1 MSLLGLQIALAAG
14 ALLVILAGCELFT
27 NAIEWFGAK
36 LNLSTGACGSVLAAV
51 GTALPET
58 LVPIVAFIK
67 GGEDA
72 REVGT
77 GGILGAPFMLATLA
91 FTVTGIGVLAYTRS
105 GRRESAHMAVDSR
118 VLSHDLGYFLVAYLV
133 AVGASF
139 LPVRE
144 AKWAVGVVLVL
155 VYAYYV
161 WMHFKT
167 GTSIAD
173 EYHMIP
179 LRIQPSAVVPRLRYV
194 SLQLLLALACIFVG
208 AHLFV
213 DHLTM
218 LAGIVGLSPL
228 VLSIIIT
235 PIATELPEKFNSV
248 LWVRDGKDTLAMG
261 NITGAMVFQST
272 IPVTVGMFAT
282 PWILD
287 TVGLAS
293 AAIAL
298 LSGTLVYL
306 HMRLQGRLSPWAL
319 LVGLPL
325 YGAFLAV
332 ALTNAAVGH

>member
-1 MSLLGLQIALAAG
+1 MSLLGLEIALAAG

-67 GGEDA
+67 GGEEA
-72 REVGT
+72 REIGT

-91 FTVTGIGVLAYTRS
+91 FTVTAFGVLGYTRS
-105 GRRESAHMAVDSR
+105 GRRESADMAVDAQ
-118 VLSHDLGYFLVAYLV
+118 VLSHDLGYFLVAYLA

-139 LPVRE
+139 LPIRE
-144 AKWAVGVVLVL
+144 AKWAVGIVLL
-155 VYAYYV
+155 LAYAYYV
-161 WMHFKT
+161 WVHFRS
-167 GTSIAD
+167 GTCIAD
-173 EYHMIP
+173 ECELVP
-179 LRIQPSAVVPRLRYV
+179 LRMQPNAVVPRLRYV
-194 SLQLLLALACIFVG
+194 SLQIVLALACIFVG

-213 DHLTM
+213 DHLIE
-218 LAGIVGLSPL
+218 LAGLAGVSPL

-282 PWILD
+282 PWVLD
-287 TVGLAS
+287 TPGLAS

-306 HMRLQGRLSPWAL
+306 HMRTQGKLSPWAL

-325 YGAFLAV
+325 YVAFLAI
-332 ALTNAAVGH
+332 ALTNGAAGH

>member
-1 MSLLGLQIALAAG
+1 MSVLAVDIVLAAG

-36 LNLSTGACGSVLAAV
+36 LKLSTGACGSVLAAV

-72 REVGT
+72 QAIGT

-91 FTVTGIGVLAYTRS
+91 FTVTGLGVLGYARS
-105 GRRESAHMAVDSR
+105 SRRASADMAVDAR
-118 VLSHDLGYFLVAYLV
+118 VLSHDLGYFLLAYL
-133 AVGASF
+133 AAAGASF

-144 AKWAVGVVLVL
+144 AKWAVGIVLL
-155 VYAYYV
+155 GVYAYYV
-161 WMHFKT
+161 WLHFRT
-167 GTSIAD
+167 GVCIA
-173 EYHMIP
+173 EEHEMKA
-179 LRIQPSAVVPRLRYV
+179 LHFQPGALIPRLRWV
-194 SLQLLLALACIFVG
+194 SLQLLMALACIFVG

-213 DHLTM
+213 DHLEM
-218 LAGIVGLSPL
+218 VAKMAGVSPL

-272 IPVTVGMFAT
+272 IPVTIGMFAT
-282 PWILD
+282 PWVLE
-287 TVGLAS
+287 VSGLAS
-293 AAIAL
+293 VAIAL
-298 LSGTLVYL
+298 VSGTLVYI
-306 HMRLQGRLSPWAL
+306 HMHRRGKLSPWAL
-319 LVGLPL
+319 LVGFPL
-325 YGAFLAV
+325 YLVFLAV
-332 ALTNAAVGH
+332 AFGMGAAGH

>member
-1 MSLLGLQIALAAG
+1 MSPLGLEIALAAG

-72 REVGT
+72 QAIGT
-77 GGILGAPFMLATLA
+77 GAILGAPFMLATLA
-91 FTVTGIGVLAYTRS
+91 FTVTAVGVLAYTRS
-105 GRRESAHMAVDSR
+105 GRRDSADMAVDAR
-118 VLSHDLGYFLVAYLV
+118 VLSHDLGYFLVVYLV

-139 LPVRE
+139 LPMRE
-144 AKWAVGVVLVL
+144 AKWGVGVALLL

-161 WMHFKT
+161 WIHFKA
-167 GTSIAD
+167 GTSIA
-173 EYHMIP
+173 EEVEMAP
-179 LRIQPSAVVPRLRYV
+179 LRIQPNAHVPRLRFV
-194 SLQLLLALACIFVG
+194 SLQLLMGLACIFVG
-208 AHLFV
+208 AHMFV
-213 DHLTM
+213 GHLEVVAQV
-218 LAGIVGLSPL
+218 AGVSPL

-248 LWVRDGKDTLAMG
+248 LWVRDSKDTLATG

-272 IPVTVGMFAT
+272 IPVTVGIFAT
-282 PWILD
+282 PWVLD

-298 LSGTLVYL
+298 LSGTLVYIY
-306 HMRLQGRLSPWAL
+306 MRTQGKLSPWAL

-325 YGAFLAV
+325 YVAFLFV
-332 ALTNAAVGH
+332 AFSNGIAPH